1 MIAFLSVADPATALS
16 ARPGKPAACK
26 HDLAADSLISKRTVS
41 INNNET
47 ERSVMETVM
56 AATTL
61 IPVLARLRFLGT
73 LMLGAYLL
81 INALL
86 LALAPLTSGW
96 PIWSV
101 TALAVP
107 PMVLGMVY
115 LVMPLARRM
124 AASGTEARS

>member
-1 MIAFLSVADPATALS
+1 MPTPAPNPL
-16 ARPGKPAACK
+16 
-26 HDLAADSLISKRTVS
+26 
-41 INNNET
+41 
-47 ERSVMETVM
+47 
-56 AATTL
+56 
-61 IPVLARLRFLGT
+61 LARLRFLGT

-86 LALAPLTSGW
+86 LALAPLTASW

-115 LVMPLARRM
+115 LVMPLARRASAPPAHRV
-124 AASGTEARS
+124 AASGNEVRS